1 MTEAAAPAP
10 GSQFASDWLTLR
22 EPVDHRSRHP
32 SLLAP
37 LIDAL
42 NSQAQKRLAVV
53 DLGCGRGSNCR
64 YLAPRLP
71 FDQHWQLIDHD
82 PALLDEAMIS
92 APALPS
98 RQLVLSSQLSSIAR
112 PTELIDPATS
122 LVTASALLDL
132 VSRPWLE
139 ALVSHCQ
146 NHRMVVMIAMSVDGR
161 FFIDDPDGDPKLK
174 QLDTLMED
182 AINRHKQQERG
193 LGAAGGS
200 EGWRVATELL
210 TAAGYQM
217 HCAPADWQL
226 SRASGPGDIAL
237 AERLLRERVDAALEV
252 VPASRHDEL
261 RAWLTTRLEGLR
273 QGNITVNVG
282 HQDVLAVPGPVL
294 QVL

>member
-1 MTEAAAPAP
+1 MTAAASPAP

-42 NSQAQKRLAVV
+42 NSQAHKRLAVV

-82 PALLDEAMIS
+82 PILLDEAMVS
-92 APALPS
+92 APT
-98 RQLVLSSQLSSIAR
+98 LSSGQLELSSRLSSIAH
-112 PTELIDPATS
+112 PAELVPPSTT

-139 ALVSHCQ
+139 ALVAHCSSHC
-146 NHRMVVMIAMSVDGR
+146 MVVMMTMSVDGR
-161 FFIDDPDGDPKLK
+161 FFIEDPDGNPALK
-174 QLDTLMED
+174 RLDMLMEE
-182 AINRHKQQERG
+182 AINHHQQQERG
-193 LGAAGGS
+193 LGTACGS
-200 EGWRVATELL
+200 EGWRIAAELL
-210 TAAGYQM
+210 ADAGYQV

-226 SRASGPGDIAL
+226 SRASGTGDLAL
-237 AERLLRERVDAALEV
+237 AERLLSERVDAALEV
-252 VPASRHDEL
+252 VPASQHDAL
-261 RAWLTTRLEGLR
+261 RAWLAARLEGVN
-273 QGNITVNVG
+273 QGKITINVG
-282 HQDVLAVPGPVL
+282 HQDVLAVPDQWHQAL
-294 QVL
+294 